1 MNDETNAAFQAG
13 TKVGKFRWVICTLL
27 FFAAT
32 VNYVDRQVIG
42 ILKPTLATEF
52 GWSELDYS
60 WIVFAFQTAYAIGLL
75 FVGKLMDKI
84 GTKIGFA
91 IAITVWSV
99 AAILHAWAPGIGT
112 ASAPIVGPIVHA
124 IVAAFNAIS
133 SLFGSA
139 PWTFTLSASVVGF
152 MVVRFLLGIG
162 EAGNFPASIKTVAE
176 WFPKKERALA
186 TGIFNAGTN
195 VGALVTPLVVPA
207 IVLAWGWYEAFVF
220 TGIIG
225 FIWLAFW
232 LFVYKRPEEHKM
244 LTEQELQYIQ
254 SDPIEPTKSVPW
266 RRLFPHRQTWA
277 FGIGKFLTDPIWW
290 VYLFWLPDFLKK
302 QYGLDLSSFGIPLAA
317 IYIIADLGSVGGGY
331 LSSTLIKRGW
341 TINRSQKDGHA
352 DMRSRGRTD
361 RLCFDHEQSL
371 GSRDPDRHR
380 RSRPSRLVGEHL
392 HPYFRYVS
400 KAGGR
405 FGGRHWRNDGRGRRD
420 DNVAACR
427 LDTRYDGKLRPD
439 LYHRGIGLPGGVA
452 DHSLACTK
460 SGAGEYQLRIARNVK
475 RRKNGTRSLFDSCHL
490 CLSLSLEPD
499 PTDIRRAGL
508 VEISRSKK
516 ESRFRADH
524 WIQGLFDNFL
534 MAIAAFSSSSSR

>member
-32 VNYVDRQVIG
+32 VNYIDRQVIG

-91 IAITVWSV
+91 LAITVWSV
-99 AAILHAWAPGIGT
+99 AAILHAWAPGIGA
-112 ASAPIVGPIVHA
+112 ASAPVVGPIVHA

-133 SLFGSA
+133 SMFGSA

-176 WFPKKERALA
+176 WFPKRERALA

-244 LTEQELQYIQ
+244 LTEQELKYIQ
-254 SDPIEPTKSVPW
+254 SDPIEPTKSIPW

-341 TINRSQKDGHA
+341 TVNRSRKTAMLICALAVVPIVFASITSSLWVAVILIGIAAAAHQGWSA
-352 DMRSRGRTD
+352 NIFTLTSDMFPKQAVGSVVGIGGM
-361 RLCFDHEQSL
+361 L
-371 GSRDPDRHR
+371 GAIGGMIMSP
-380 RSRPSRLVGEHL
+380 LVG
-392 HPYFRYVS
+392 
-400 KAGGR
+400 
-405 FGGRHWRNDGRGRRD
+405 WI
-420 DNVAACR
+420 
-427 LDTRYDGKLRPD
+427 LDTTGSYVPIFIIAASAYL
-439 LYHRGIGLPGGVA
+439 VA
-452 DHSLACTK
+452 LLIIHLLAPK
-460 SGAGEYQLRIARNVK
+460 
-475 RRKNGTRSLFDSCHL
+475 
-490 CLSLSLEPD
+490 LEPAN
-499 PTDIRRAGL
+499 INY
-508 VEISRSKK
+508 E
-516 ESRFRADH
+516 
-524 WIQGLFDNFL
+524 
-534 MAIAAFSSSSSR
+534 